1 MFKEIFEAKKTYTI
15 KRSGDGKTK
24 TETGTVEELLS
35 AYSYVLEVG
44 QGFAF
49 EPGNKKVNTNPKT
62 IKALLKSLTV
72 AADNTK
78 NGEEFKL
85 V

>member
-1 MFKEIFEAKKTYTI
+1 MFKELFESKTYTI
-15 KRSGDGKTK
+15 KRSGDGKTQIK
-24 TETGTVEELLS
+24 TGTVEELTGIF
-35 AYSYVLEVG
+35 SYVLEVG

-49 EPGNKKVNTNPKT
+49 EPGNKKVNMNPKT
-62 IKALLKSLTV
+62 IKALIKSLTV

-78 NGEEFKL
+78 SGEEFKL